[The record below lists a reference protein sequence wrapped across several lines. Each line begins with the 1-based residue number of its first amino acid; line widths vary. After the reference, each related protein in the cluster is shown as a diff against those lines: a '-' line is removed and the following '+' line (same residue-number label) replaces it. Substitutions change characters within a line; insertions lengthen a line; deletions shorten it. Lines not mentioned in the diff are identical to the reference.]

1 MGILIH
7 PFKDSYTGH
16 EQRLMRIELSPKLPT
31 HDIAMEGCYA
41 ACIEH
46 YLLCQA
52 IVAGVAAPGDLSKPV
67 G

>member
-1 MGILIH
+1 
-7 PFKDSYTGH
+7 
-16 EQRLMRIELSPKLPT
+16 MRIELSPKLPT

>member
-1 MGILIH
+1 
-7 PFKDSYTGH
+7 
-16 EQRLMRIELSPKLPT
+16 MRIELSPKLPT

-67 G
+67 GWGNGHLHWKGGDRWNNVE